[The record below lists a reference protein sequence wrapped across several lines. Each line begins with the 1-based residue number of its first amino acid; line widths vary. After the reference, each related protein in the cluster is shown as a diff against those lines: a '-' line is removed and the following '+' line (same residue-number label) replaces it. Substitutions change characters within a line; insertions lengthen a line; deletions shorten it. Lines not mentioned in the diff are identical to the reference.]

1 MRESD
6 SLLILGNQYKTIHID
21 KGTNQ
26 KQVLPMAAMC
36 LSNQENMKVIF
47 WFSPGT
53 PVSSTNK
60 TDCHDIT

>member
-36 LSNQENMKVIF
+36 LSDQENMKVIF
-47 WFSPGT
+47 
-53 PVSSTNK
+53 VENLTN
-60 TDCHDIT
+60 IIPANFGSN